1 MVEIQQVV
9 AVVFALAVVL
19 VFAVML
25 HAPAVTR
32 GSKARIPDSANA
44 PTSGSSKIVGGTG
57 PAVRPW

>member
-25 HAPAVTR
+25 HAPAVWGR
-32 GSKARIPDSANA
+32 
-44 PTSGSSKIVGGTG
+44 
-57 PAVRPW
+57 